1 MPLRKNSARVKPLR
15 EGFTTGTCAAAAA
28 KAAAT
33 LLMGGSSPGDIEIF
47 LPGGKRISLPVEDC
61 SLNGNRATAIVKK
74 FAGDDPDVTD
84 GVRVIAEV
92 CWSSGDGITFK
103 AGEGVGTVTKKGLQ
117 IAPGEPAI
125 NPVPR
130 QQIQNGVEEVT
141 ERPVTVTVSIPGGR
155 QLAKKTFNP
164 RLGIVDGLSVL
175 GTSGIVRPY
184 SHPAI
189 QESLKCALD
198 VAVAGGVDTPIFTAG
213 NIGTRSALK
222 QLNCSSE
229 QVIEVSNEWGFML
242 DSAAQKNI
250 RSLLAMGHPGKLA
263 KLTAG
268 DWDTHSSRS
277 KSALPVVEQLAVE
290 LFGKKPPAST
300 TVEGIFTEL
309 ATADRKKLALE
320 LSRRIRAAISDRIN
334 KKFDVAVA
342 LVDMQGGVTGHC
354 GEIGLW
360 KKENR

>member
-1 MPLRKNSARVKPLR
+1 MPLRKTSARVKPLR

-28 KAAAT
+28 KAAAVCLT
-33 LLMGGSSPGDIEIF
+33 GGEPPGDIEIF

-61 SLNGNRATAIVKK
+61 SVNGNRATAIVKK

-84 GVRVIAEV
+84 GVRIIAEV
-92 CWSSGDGITFK
+92 CWSSGNGVTLK

-130 QQIQNGVEEVT
+130 EQIKNGLSEVT
-141 ERPVTVTVSIPGGR
+141 DRPVTVTVSIPGGR

-242 DSAAQKNI
+242 DCAAQKNI
-250 RSLLAMGHPGKLA
+250 HSLLAMGHPGKLA
-263 KLTAG
+263 KLIAG
-268 DWDTHSSRS
+268 DFDTHSSRS
-277 KSALPVVEQLAVE
+277 QSALPVVEQFAVE
-290 LFGKKPPAST
+290 LFGNKPSEST
-300 TVEGIFTEL
+300 TVEGIFAEL
-309 ATADRKKLALE
+309 ATADRKKLAQE
-320 LSRRIRAAISDRIN
+320 LSMRIKAAIFNRIN
-334 KKFDVAVA
+334 KKFDVAVV
-342 LVDMQGGVTGHC
+342 LVDMQGEFLGHS
-354 GEIGLW
+354 GKLELW